1 MLTSPLASNVA
12 RSNSRTGR
20 SSRHAPKVGVLM
32 LHGLG
37 GSPAELYPLT
47 AELKQQGYV
56 VQTPL
61 VPGLGMGTDLGSH
74 LTWQDWD
81 EAAQQQ
87 FDELARLCD
96 VVHVCGFCGGAL
108 LACLIAARQQ
118 SALGDL
124 ILISPTFRGDG
135 WAVPRSLQLFRV
147 VTMRWLARLFTFHER
162 EPFGLKDERIRA
174 VVIRMLNST
183 HRPEERI
190 FDISGIKMMEFNKL
204 ASATAKRL
212 RDVTA
217 RTLIVHPRED
227 DVSSLANAEKVAR
240 GIAGRVELRVLP
252 DCYHV
257 VLLDRSRAI
266 AVSAITAFLAG
277 GNATADAHAPGN
289 VLKADTA

>member
-1 MLTSPLASNVA
+1 MLTSPRA
-12 RSNSRTGR
+12 RTLPRSDTRNGSGFRNS
-20 SSRHAPKVGVLM
+20 PKTGVLM

-37 GSPAELYPLT
+37 GSPAELYPLVI
-47 AELKQQGYV
+47 ELKQQGYV
-56 VQTPL
+56 VEAPL
-61 VPGLGMGTDLGSH
+61 VPGLGMGTDMGAD
-74 LTWQDWD
+74 LTWQDW
-81 EAAQQQ
+81 ERAALEQ
-87 FDELARLCD
+87 FDGLAKRCD

-108 LACLIAARQQ
+108 LAGLIAARRH

-124 ILISPTFRGDG
+124 ILISPTFHGNG
-135 WAVPRSLQLFRV
+135 WAVPRSLQLFRL
-147 VTMRWLARLFTFHER
+147 VTHRWLARLFTFHER

-190 FDISGIKMMEFNKL
+190 FEISGIKMMEFNKL
-204 ASATAKRL
+204 ARAAAKRL

-227 DVSSLANAEKVAR
+227 DVSSLANAEKAAR
-240 GIAGRVELRVLP
+240 GIAGRVEIRVLP

-266 AVSAITAFLAG
+266 AVQMISSFLAANG
-277 GNATADAHAPGN
+277 ASAAAPAAHA
-289 VLKADTA
+289 LLEADTA